1 MARMAASCTFS
12 GAGKAGWPMQK
23 LMMALPVRASA
34 LTSAS
39 TTKAFSVPRAAARR
53 LISGMGI
60 GRLIGEEGSDFIG
73 VPSRPMLINCVA
85 YEEGRK
91 LADIEKRDIRNYL
104 QRPGCF
110 VWVALRDATDD
121 ELAERQGERQD
132 EFDLPPPAVEDAR
145 HGHQRPKIEE
155 YGDLLFVV
163 VNTVEVV
170 GDELKVGEVD
180 IFVGRNY
187 VLSVRQHSEQGFL
200 GVRARAEREPELLRN
215 GAGYVLYALL
225 DAVVDRYFPV
235 LDAVETELESVE
247 QQLFAAKDPRANV
260 ESLYYVK
267 QKLTTLKHVTGPM
280 LEYSGKLLGGRVPQV
295 CAGLGEYFRDVYD
308 HLVRLNQSIDQ
319 ARDTVATAIQVNLGL
334 VQISDTEVTK
344 RLAAYGA
351 LVAVPTMI
359 VGIYG
364 MNFEHMPELKWTYGY
379 PLVMGIIAAIDSF
392 LFWKFRRAGWL

>member
-1 MARMAASCTFS
+1 
-12 GAGKAGWPMQK
+12 
-23 LMMALPVRASA
+23 
-34 LTSAS
+34 
-39 TTKAFSVPRAAARR
+39 
-53 LISGMGI
+53 
-60 GRLIGEEGSDFIG
+60 
-73 VPSRPMLINCVA
+73 MLINCVA

-91 LADIEKRDIRNYL
+91 LADIDKRDIRSYL

-121 ELAERQGERQD
+121 ELTEMQE
-132 EFDLPPPAVEDAR
+132 EFDLHPLAVEDAR

-170 GDELKVGEVD
+170 GDELKIGEVD

-215 GAGYVLYALL
+215 GSGYVLYALM
-225 DAVVDRYFPV
+225 DAVADRYFPV
-235 LDAVETELESVE
+235 LDAVETELEMIE
-247 QQLFAAKDPRANV
+247 HQLFSAKDPRANI

-267 QKLTTLKHVTGPM
+267 QKLTTLKHAAGPF
-280 LEYSGKLLGGRVPQV
+280 LENTGKLFGGRVPQA

-308 HLVRLNQSIDQ
+308 HLVRLNQSIDS

-334 VQISDTEVTK
+334 VQISDTEITK

-364 MNFEHMPELKWTYGY
+364 MNFQNMPELKWAYGY
-379 PLVMGIIAAIDSF
+379 PLVMGVMAAIDGF
-392 LFWKFRRAGWL
+392 LFWRFRRAGWL